1 MYYNSSKWVNKLA
14 HILCRKQHKIM
25 LKVPTHIS
33 FNLCIICVPDDI
45 CSLDSR

>member
-1 MYYNSSKWVNKLA
+1 MYSNSNKLDIKLA
-14 HILCRKQHKIM
+14 YILCRKQHKIM

-33 FNLCIICVPDDI
+33 FNLFIFCVPDDI

>member
-1 MYYNSSKWVNKLA
+1 MYYNSNKWVMMLA

-25 LKVPTHIS
+25 LTLPTHIS
-33 FNLCIICVPDDI
+33 FNLFIFCDPDDI